1 MLPHTSNTIFD
12 TLVVSRKIYGTMK
25 TRFSIR
31 KDIQVDGK
39 CPIYLYIGG
48 NEVRINLKLYVVPQ
62 FWLRD
67 KKRVKA
73 VNQELQDINLALDV
87 VEARLT
93 SIKTSY
99 RLTETILTA
108 QLLADE
114 FLMKLSRVNFVAFFK
129 EALEHDKTNLT
140 AGSYDRH
147 HSVYMKLK
155 EYNSNIPFYEINL
168 AWINKYKTYLKN
180 VKKNQETTVASNM
193 ASIKKFL
200 GIAEKYGVKL
210 QIKIFDIEVGST
222 KGNRT
227 YLNENELKKCFSYYS
242 SDFITERNKLILG
255 YFLFSCMTG
264 LRISNVQRLT
274 RQEVEQKDIQL
285 IMVKGNKDRIISLN
299 AGARKLVE
307 ENENLFVKKFADQH
321 INDELKKI
329 MRNLSI
335 TKKISFHCARH
346 TFATSFLKVGGK
358 VEMLKELL
366 GHSSINQTMIY
377 VHIVQAD
384 ANKEIFLLDNL
395 FKTD

>member
-1 MLPHTSNTIFD
+1 
-12 TLVVSRKIYGTMK
+12 MK

-73 VNQELQDINLALDV
+73 INQELQDINLALDV

-93 SIKTSY
+93 AIKTSY

-140 AGSYDRH
+140 SGSYDRH

-168 AWINKYKTYLKN
+168 AWINKYKAYLKT

-210 QIKIFDIEVGST
+210 QIKICDIEVGST

-242 SDFITERNKLILG
+242 SDFITDRNKLILG

-329 MRNLSI
+329 MRNLGI

>member
-1 MLPHTSNTIFD
+1 
-12 TLVVSRKIYGTMK
+12 
-25 TRFSIR
+25 
-31 KDIQVDGK
+31 
-39 CPIYLYIGG
+39 
-48 NEVRINLKLYVVPQ
+48 
-62 FWLRD
+62 
-67 KKRVKA
+67 
-73 VNQELQDINLALDV
+73 
-87 VEARLT
+87 
-93 SIKTSY
+93 
-99 RLTETILTA
+99 
-108 QLLADE
+108 
-114 FLMKLSRVNFVAFFK
+114 MKLSRVNFVAFFK

-155 EYNSNIPFYEINL
+155 EYNSNIPFYEINI

-180 VKKNQETTVASNM
+180 VKKNQETTVAANM

-210 QIKIFDIEVGST
+210 QIKICDIEVGST

-329 MRNLSI
+329 MRNLGI

>member
-155 EYNSNIPFYEINL
+155 EYNSNIPFYEINI

-180 VKKNQETTVASNM
+180 VKKNQETTVAANM

-210 QIKIFDIEVGST
+210 QIKICDIEVGST

-329 MRNLSI
+329 MRNLGI

>member
-168 AWINKYKTYLKN
+168 AWINKYKAYLKN

-210 QIKIFDIEVGST
+210 QIKICDIEVGST

-329 MRNLSI
+329 MRNLGI

>member
-1 MLPHTSNTIFD
+1 MQLHTSNTIFD
-12 TLVVSRKIYGTMK
+12 TLVVTRKIYGTMK
-25 TRFSIR
+25 TRFHLR

-48 NEVRINLKLYVVPQ
+48 NEVRINLKLYTVPQ

-99 RLTETILTA
+99 RLTETILTP

-129 EALEHDKTNLT
+129 EALEQDKTNLT

-168 AWINKYKTYLKN
+168 AWINKYKAYLKN
-180 VKKNQETTVASNM
+180 VKKNQETTVAANM

-210 QIKIFDIEVGST
+210 QIKICDIEVGST

-242 SDFITERNKLILG
+242 SDFITDRNKLILG

-329 MRNLSI
+329 MRNLGI